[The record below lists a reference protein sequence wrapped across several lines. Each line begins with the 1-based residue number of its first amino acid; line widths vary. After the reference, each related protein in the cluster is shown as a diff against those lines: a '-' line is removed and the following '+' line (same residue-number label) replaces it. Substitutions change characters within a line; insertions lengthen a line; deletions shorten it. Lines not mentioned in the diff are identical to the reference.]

1 MSVLLLM
8 LKSGE
13 ELIAETK
20 ELLLEEKVIGFQLT
34 NPQVL
39 SLSRATTLNE
49 ESEEENK
56 ISVNFSKWQIYSDD
70 TEFRIPIDWVVTV
83 CNPIES
89 LKTSYEAKFN
99 ERTVSAISE

>member
-1 MSVLLLM
+1 M

-20 ELLLEEKVIGFQLT
+20 ELILEDKVVGFQLI

-39 SLSRATTLNE
+39 SLSRASTLNE
-49 ESEEENK
+49 EEKESK

-70 TEFRIPIDWVVTV
+70 TEFRIPVDWVVTV

-99 ERTVSAISE
+99 ERTVSTISE

>member
-13 ELIAETK
+13 EIIAKTE
-20 ELLLEEKVIGFQLT
+20 ELQLDDKVIGFQLT
-34 NPQVL
+34 DPQIL
-39 SLSRATTLNE
+39 SLSRATTLTE
-49 ESEEENK
+49 EDETSK
-56 ISVNFSKWQIYSDD
+56 LSVNFSKWQIYSSD
-70 TEFRIPIDWVVTV
+70 TVFRIPAEWVVTV

-99 ERTVSAISE
+99 ERTVSDLSE

>member
-13 ELIAETK
+13 EIIAKTE
-20 ELLLEEKVIGFQLT
+20 ELQLEDRVIGFQLT
-34 NPQVL
+34 DPQIL

-49 ESEEENK
+49 EDESSK
-56 ISVNFSKWQIYSDD
+56 LSVNFSKWQIYSKD
-70 TEFRIPIDWVVTV
+70 TVFRIPAEWVVTV
-83 CNPIES
+83 SNPVDS

-99 ERTVSAISE
+99 ELPVSTISE

>member
-13 ELIAETK
+13 ELIADTK
-20 ELLLEEKVIGFQLT
+20 ELELDGNVIGFQLT

-39 SLSRATTLNE
+39 SLSRASTLNE
-49 ESEEENK
+49 EAEESK

-70 TEFRIPIDWVVTV
+70 SVFRIPADWVVTV

-99 ERTVSAISE
+99 ERTMSALSE

>member
-1 MSVLLLM
+1 M

-13 ELIAETK
+13 ELIADTK
-20 ELLLEEKVIGFQLT
+20 ELELDGKIIGFQLT

-39 SLSRATTLNE
+39 SLSRASTLNE
-49 ESEEENK
+49 ETEESK

-70 TEFRIPIDWVVTV
+70 TVFRIPADWVVTV
-83 CNPIES
+83 SNPIES

-99 ERTVSAISE
+99 ECAMSTLSE